1 MQELLD
7 VQLTETPVTLT
18 DYKSYNL
25 SDLPKV
31 ILGFQIKN
39 QFDEKRL
46 QFKPE
51 YKAKKILH
59 YSQSPEKQNQTLEP
73 IFFYGIELGVK
84 EKYNKFLNDLNHN
97 IVITNI
103 ILKSKKTDVVTEYK
117 NYLKTVG
124 LGCDE
129 SFLHTCDG
137 VFPIDL
143 KYLSELV
150 ETSEGILVHDLPSM
164 LKITKEQWYLN
175 IGSFGI
181 YVLGTSG
188 FYNL

>member
-18 DYKSYNL
+18 DYKSYKL

-31 ILGFQIKN
+31 ILGFQIRN

-51 YKAKKILH
+51 YKTKKILH
-59 YSQSPEKQNQTLEP
+59 YTNNDKGCLEP
-73 IFFYGIELGVK
+73 IFFYGIELTVK

-97 IVITNI
+97 IIIANI

-117 NYLKTVG
+117 NYLKAVG
-124 LGCDE
+124 LGCEE
-129 SFLHTCDG
+129 SYLHTCDG

-150 ETSEGILVHDLPSM
+150 EAAEGIPIHDLPSM